1 MLRSKSFTVAFRCGG
16 ISLEHLERGTTM
28 RTLVTFAVM
37 VAFLAASSAE
47 ASSSATESPKT
58 RLTIEVRDPSGA
70 PLRDASVH
78 VMQWRPSSEARS
90 QLVDIATGTP
100 DAQGIFKRFACAGP
114 IHGVC
119 RRDSVLFSDYRYSY
133 ATRTGPEFQV
143 QPSCSDR

>member
-1 MLRSKSFTVAFRCGG
+1 
-16 ISLEHLERGTTM
+16 M

-100 DAQGIFKRFACAGP
+100 DAQGIFSVSLAPGQYTVYVAAIAFCSRIID
-114 IHGVC
+114 IHMQRGLD
-119 RRDSVLFSDYRYSY
+119 RNFKFSL
-133 ATRTGPEFQV
+133 AVQTGDGTEVESAAPFV
-143 QPSCSDR
+143 H